1 MPSKIIHNF
10 LLLICLC
17 LSFECLAQEKGH
29 VELLGDVRNV
39 SGETLSGTLYIHTQ
53 NFDDTVAI
61 EKNGL
66 IKVSF
71 PFVGSVRLLFE
82 SPTYTA
88 YTVEMK
94 VGVGKEDSSY
104 VLRSDLHII
113 LLKEGEP
120 IPISKPV
127 YLYSYHYV
135 EKEETR
141 VLGKNIQKTK
151 TSSKSKAT
159 ENKQEIIEEPKS
171 TVKPE
176 PLQSMEQEKSIP
188 PKKTEKADSTNRAKL
203 QLQQQAAE
211 KALILRKKLQEEAR
225 RDSIRKIQS
234 AKQKADSISQVRL
247 QLQQQAAAKA
257 LILRK
262 RLREEAR
269 MDLIRKIQSA
279 KQKADSIAKIR
290 LQLQQQAAAK
300 ALILRKKLHEEA
312 KMDSIRKVQNAKQKA
327 DSIAQVR
334 LQLQQQAAAKA
345 LILRK
350 RLREEARMDSIRKI
364 QSAKQKADSIAQVRL
379 QLQQRTAA
387 KNLLDHKKLQE
398 ENRRDSQKKIIVK
411 STEIIP
417 KQPSETPIKSEESF
431 NRSRDKELEKMKKI
445 TDSLSAV
452 FQKPKKEETVILAK
466 SSEKV
471 RTVNKEISKPTK
483 DQKKE
488 AEKSSREQREIRAER
503 EREENMRLREEAE
516 FEKFLAEDT
525 KIRQREKDK
534 YTKDSLERAK
544 KYAQEKAM
552 SKERREMIKK
562 EEAKR
567 RSEYFFKLDND
578 KMQNAKSRLGKMV
591 QEEVKSIQQDLSS
604 SRFSFI
610 CDTLKQERKTIYRV
624 KTEENKRIFYYIKI
638 VYEWG
643 GIFCFEN
650 SNYEFLRDIT
660 PQAWDEVV
668 EKVKLKSK
676 R

>member
-334 LQLQQQAAAKA
+334 LQLQQ
-345 LILRK
+345 
-350 RLREEARMDSIRKI
+350 
-364 QSAKQKADSIAQVRL
+364 
-379 QLQQRTAA
+379 RTAA